1 MYSLPIR
8 RLKEILSHVL
18 PGLTLGPVEEVRS
31 TQLPR
36 LYNLTM
42 SDDRRLLLSF
52 APNLTVRLLRREAT
66 LIYSEA
72 VLIYFIHGSS
82 RDLEASGS
90 SVASKPS
97 SSRSP
102 ELQKLVPI
110 LLKHSSNNK
119 EMAYPYSIL
128 EPTRGAP
135 FSTLSIY
142 LSLSERHIIDKQ
154 VGTMT
159 RRLAELTS
167 PSGTFGP
174 ASRVLPD
181 PFTQRPS
188 QAPVA
193 QGSKTWSEAFALLF
207 EGILRDGEDMNVLLP
222 YDIVRAHFQRL
233 SWRLDAVTF
242 PRLVMLDSGNET
254 NVMVERGD
262 AVLASSGS
270 ADTVRLTGLRS
281 WSQGI
286 FGDPLIS
293 IFFEHPSAG
302 FREGWEDEGEDIIED
317 LENGPVRLLLYRCYN
332 AIVGIVTE
340 HYRPQADSS
349 RRELESRRKLTT
361 VLTELE
367 DIDVAVNNALKRVRS
382 HSKENEDSK
391 RLKIEKSGV

>member
-1 MYSLPIR
+1 MASPTPTTTAVPGRAHLTSLMYSLPIR
-8 RLKEILSHVL
+8 RLKEVLGHVL

-31 TQLPR
+31 TQLSR

-42 SDDRRLLLSF
+42 SDARKLLLSF
-52 APNLTVRLLRREAT
+52 APNLTVRLLRHEAT

-90 SVASKPS
+90 SIAPKPP

-102 ELQKLVPI
+102 ELQK
-110 LLKHSSNNK
+110 
-119 EMAYPYSIL
+119 PYSIL

-181 PFTQRPS
+181 PFTQRPC
-188 QAPVA
+188 QAPVI

-207 EGILRDGEDMNVLLP
+207 ESILRDGEDMNVLLP

-254 NVMVERGD
+254 NMMIERGD
-262 AVLASSGS
+262 EVIASSDS

-293 IFFEHPSAG
+293 NSFENPSAG

-332 AIVGIVTE
+332 AIIGIVTE

-349 RRELESRRKLTT
+349 KRELESRRKLTT

-367 DIDVAVNNALKRVRS
+367 DIDVAVNTALKRVRS
-382 HSKENEDSK
+382 LSKENKDSK
-391 RLKIEKSGV
+391 RLKI